1 MIKSKRDLQFNYLGY
16 SFEELKDVVNSIEK
30 YYYSFS
36 KTKID
41 SSGAPKVKNGVIQ
54 KRILKP
60 SKGKLRD
67 IQNKI
72 KDTILVK
79 LPLPSCVKG
88 GVKGQD
94 TISNA
99 RVHKGNKYRFQTD
112 LSKFFPSV
120 SEDMVFQMFMDHGFS
135 RVIARILSQLTTVD
149 GELIFRKKSLP
160 QGAPTSTHLANLVFA
175 KVDFEI
181 LKLIEGK
188 NIVYTRWVDDL
199 TFSSKNPFESI
210 KPDLIKIISANG
222 LKINRK
228 KTSQR
233 TKRSVITGIDTGNN
247 TLRVSKE
254 FRDKENP
261 KLSTNQITGRKHY
274 ADRVKKANQPSSYKQ

>member
-1 MIKSKRDLQFNYLGY
+1 MINSKRDLQFNYLGY
-16 SFEELKDVVNSIEK
+16 SFTDLKDIVNSIEK

-36 KTKID
+36 KTKTD
-41 SSGAPKVKNGVIQ
+41 STGAPRKKNGVIQ
-54 KRILKP
+54 KRVFKP

-72 KDTILVK
+72 KDTILIK
-79 LPLPSCVKG
+79 LPLQPCVKG

-94 TISNA
+94 TIANA
-99 RVHKGNKYRFQTD
+99 HVHKGNKYRFQTD

-120 SEDMVFQMFMDHGFS
+120 SEEMIFQMFMDHGFS
-135 RVIARILSQLTTVD
+135 RVIARILSQLTTID

-160 QGAPTSTHLANLVFA
+160 QGAPTSTHLANLIFA
-175 KVDFEI
+175 KVDLEI

-188 NIVYTRWVDDL
+188 SIVYTRWVDDL
-199 TFSSKNPFESI
+199 TFSSKNLFEEMKI
-210 KPDLIKIISANG
+210 DIIRIISANG
-222 LKINRK
+222 LKINRR

-254 FRDKENP
+254 FKEKNII
-261 KLSTNQITGRKHY
+261 KLSADQVLGRTKY
-274 ADRVKKANQPSSYKQ
+274 AERVRKANK